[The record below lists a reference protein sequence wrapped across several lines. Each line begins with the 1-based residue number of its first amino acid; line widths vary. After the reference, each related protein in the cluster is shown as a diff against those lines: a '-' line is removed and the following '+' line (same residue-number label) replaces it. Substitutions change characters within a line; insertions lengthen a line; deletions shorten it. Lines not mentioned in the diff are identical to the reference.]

1 MIFLIWMKNIFKICN
16 PLMYILFTFNKSNN
30 IDYFVVNSIQKHTE
44 KLIFV
49 LYNSSCLRKGKL
61 QKC

>member
-1 MIFLIWMKNIFKICN
+1 
-16 PLMYILFTFNKSNN
+16 MYILFTFNKSNN
-30 IDYFVVNSIQKHTE
+30 IDYFGVNSIQKHTE